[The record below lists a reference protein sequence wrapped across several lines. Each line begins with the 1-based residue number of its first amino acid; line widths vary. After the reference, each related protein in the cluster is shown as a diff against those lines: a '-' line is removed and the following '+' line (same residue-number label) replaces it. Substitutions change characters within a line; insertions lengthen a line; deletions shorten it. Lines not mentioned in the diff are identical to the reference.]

1 MQQDQIKKALPH
13 PRVQALAYLA
23 GVVWALASLSLTYLK
38 NQMVEVVGEPSLVQA
53 SLVLGHTSVATKALD
68 RTRL

>member
-1 MQQDQIKKALPH
+1 MQQDQIKKVLPQLQ
-13 PRVQALAYLA
+13 VLALAYLA
-23 GVVWALASLSLTYLK
+23 GVVWALASPSLTYLK

-53 SLVLGHTSVATKALD
+53 SVGPDLISEATKALC